1 MQKVQGKFVKWL
13 CAAAAFA
20 CCLSTLPLFAA
31 QIGVREISRQTD
43 EHYNHI
49 KTLKADF
56 TQFYEGGGVTRSE
69 SGSLWLKKPGRMRW
83 EYEQPRKKLFL
94 TDSQSAVFYVPG
106 ERQARRTSVKQLDD
120 IRSPLRYLLGKTRL
134 EKELDGLSL
143 APDVAATSPGGVVLR
158 GIPQG
163 MKDRIGEVLL
173 EISPAR
179 QITRIVIREVDGTTT
194 DFRFSRLEEDVPMP
208 DSMFRFVPG
217 PGVEIIQ
224 ERQITQ

>member
-1 MQKVQGKFVKWL
+1 L
-13 CAAAAFA
+13 
-20 CCLSTLPLFAA
+20 
-31 QIGVREISRQTD
+31 
-43 EHYNHI
+43 
-49 KTLKADF
+49 
-56 TQFYEGGGVTRSE
+56 
-69 SGSLWLKKPGRMRW
+69 
-83 EYEQPRKKLFL
+83 
-94 TDSQSAVFYVPG
+94 QSAVFYVPG

-143 APDVAATSPGGVVLR
+143 APDVTPTSPGGVVLR
-158 GIPQG
+158 GIPKG
-163 MKDRIGEVLL
+163 MKDRVGEVLL
-173 EISPAR
+173 EISPAH

-217 PGVEIIQ
+217 PGVEIIE